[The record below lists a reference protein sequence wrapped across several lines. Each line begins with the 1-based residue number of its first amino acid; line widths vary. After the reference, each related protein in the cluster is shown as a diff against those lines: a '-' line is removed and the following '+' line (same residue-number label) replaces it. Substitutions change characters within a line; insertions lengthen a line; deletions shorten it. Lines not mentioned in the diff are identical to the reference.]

1 VRERRTHT
9 ARTQHAHST
18 RAEVFPTPPSLL
30 ARHPGVSRQRRSTLS
45 TPPRGAQVTTNIQEV
60 YSIEM
65 PEDTK
70 NFLDAIKGIVSFDV
84 TQTF

>member
-1 VRERRTHT
+1 
-9 ARTQHAHST
+9 
-18 RAEVFPTPPSLL
+18 
-30 ARHPGVSRQRRSTLS
+30 VSRQRRSTLS